1 MTKIFAHR
9 GCTRNCREN
18 TRDAFATAL
27 ACGVDGVEFDVRLSR
42 DLVTMVLHDERV
54 DRTSTGS
61 GAVSDLTCRQ
71 LRRLDAG
78 YLSLDE
84 VLDLL
89 GDRLELNVHLKPSG
103 PATETLV
110 TRTVRTLTDCG
121 RLATAYI
128 TADTAT
134 LLLARAVQP
143 QIRVC
148 CLVPQPRNT
157 AAAIDAALAVGSCT
171 MQVGHQ
177 QIDAACRSTR
187 CTWGSMPTIL
197 PRSTASWRVVSM
209 GCSSTTPR
217 VGSLRAARRRRSLYP
232 LSPYPCSLARCQSPW
247 RSQSISDVTSCPSA
261 PTRGT
266 SPSSA
271 PNPGINPSAA

>member
-9 GCTRNCREN
+9 GCTANCREN

-27 ACGVDGVEFDVRLSR
+27 ACGVGGVEFDVRLSR
-42 DLVTMVLHDERV
+42 DLVPMVLHDEHV

-61 GAVSDLTCRQ
+61 GAVSDLTCQQ
-71 LRRLDAG
+71 LRMLDAG

-89 GDRLELNVHLKPSG
+89 GDRLEFNVHLKPSAE
-103 PATETLV
+103 ATESLV
-110 TRTVRTLTDCG
+110 TRTVQALTECG

-128 TADTAT
+128 TADAAT
-134 LLLARAVQP
+134 LRLARAVQR

-157 AAAIDAALAVGSCT
+157 AAAIDAALAVGSCN

-177 QIDAACRSTR
+177 QINAPFVQLAHE
-187 CTWGSMPTIL
+187 
-197 PRSTASWRVVSM
+197 
-209 GCSSTTPR
+209 
-217 VGSLRAARRRRSLYP
+217 RSLPIHAMYLGADANDP
-232 LSPYPCSLARCQSPW
+232 AEIRRLLACGVDGLLLDHAESWLAAGSP
-247 RSQSISDVTSCPSA
+247 
-261 PTRGT
+261 
-266 SPSSA
+266 
-271 PNPGINPSAA
+271 